1 MKERT
6 CHERL
11 DFQAYVDQQLS
22 GPEQT
27 AVERHVRECP
37 ACARELER
45 TRLFFTDLQVACAV
59 GRGDLPTPAEIDG
72 VMARLARSHPV
83 PDSAAT
89 ATAPWAAW
97 MTGWGFEGWRAATVG
112 AALGLL
118 LLMVWAVRS
127 PGPLPRPA
135 TPPAVSTPAPADLF
149 AFTLSAPPSQALGVV
164 GKPGAK
170 MATRGH
176 LQSGTVYQL
185 PSVGKLYVTFKGE
198 NRLELSKQ
206 ARFEVA
212 GTRVRLHTGDVWCRL
227 QRTGRDIVV
236 ETPTGTVTPLGT
248 RFYVEAT
255 PRATRVTL
263 EEGQVIL
270 RTRTTTVSLKR
281 PGTLFMLTDGTITT
295 EFETRDVAVQ
305 IPNSHLPD
313 PRTLERPPQADSLQD
328 GY

>member
-6 CHERL
+6 CHEHL
-11 DFQAYVDQQLS
+11 DFQGYLDRQLS

-27 AVERHVRECP
+27 ALEKHVRDC
-37 ACARELER
+37 AVCARELER

-59 GRGDLPTPAEIDG
+59 GRGDLPTSAEIDG
-72 VMARLARSHPV
+72 VMARLARAHPV
-83 PDSAAT
+83 PGT
-89 ATAPWAAW
+89 ADPAAPWASW
-97 MTGWGFEGWRAATVG
+97 LTGWGFDGWRAATVG

-135 TPPAVSTPAPADLF
+135 TPPAVPTPAPADLF
-149 AFTLSAPPSQALGVV
+149 AFSLSAPSSQALGVT

-170 MATRGH
+170 MAPKGH
-176 LQSGTVYQL
+176 LQAGTVYQL
-185 PSVGKLYVTFKGE
+185 PPVGKLYVTFKGE

-236 ETPTGTVTPLGT
+236 ETPAGTVTPLGT

-263 EEGQVIL
+263 EDGQVIL

-281 PGTLFMLTDGTITT
+281 PGTLFMLPDGTITT
-295 EFETRDVAVQ
+295 EFESGDVAVR
-305 IPNSHLPD
+305 IPTSHLPD
-313 PRTLERPPQADSLQD
+313 PRTLERPPQAGSLQD